1 MMEYL
6 NDPVFLSRLQF
17 ALTTAFHITF
27 PTLSIGL
34 GLYLVVVEWLW
45 LKTNDLVYYRQFR
58 FWSGPFA
65 INFAVGIVT
74 GIPLE
79 FQFGTNWGPF
89 SATIGN
95 FFGHVLGFEG
105 SMAFMLEA
113 AFFYVMLFGWKRV
126 GPKTHFFSTIMVAF
140 AASLSAF
147 WILAANSWMQTP
159 TGGRIENGIFVVE
172 DYMAAIFSPDLPFA
186 FLHMHLACLEVS
198 LFLVGAVSGYWIAR
212 GVNVPFYLKSFK
224 IAAAAA
230 ILFAPLQAVIGD
242 KNGQEIGYLQPAKVA
257 AIEAHWDTNPPGTG
271 ASWNMIAW
279 PDPENERNSFAIQIP
294 YMLSLLLTHTPTGT
308 VPGLKEFHKNDR
320 APIVIPFYSFRFMFL
335 IGFAMVGVALWTAWE
350 WRKGRLTEADAPGR
364 VWLFRAWMAMA
375 LGGYLAVILGWIT
388 REVGRQPW
396 MLYGL
401 IRTADGHSNLTAGQL
416 WISMAGFIVAYTILG
431 FVFVY
436 FMAKL
441 FKKGPNLEELPPPG
455 HAHGGGAAA

>member
-1 MMEYL
+1 MEYL
-6 NDPVFLSRLQF
+6 TDPVFLSRLQF

-34 GLYLVVVEWLW
+34 GLYLVIVEWLW
-45 LKTNDLVYYRQFR
+45 LRTGDLDYYRQFR

-65 INFAVGIVT
+65 INFAIGIVT

-147 WILAANSWMQTP
+147 WILTANSWMQTP
-159 TGGRIENGIFVVE
+159 TGGHIENGVFIV
-172 DYMAAIFSPDLPFA
+172 DNYLAAIFSPDLPFA

-198 LFLVGAVSGYWIAR
+198 LFVVGAVSGLWVAW
-212 GVNVPFYLKSFK
+212 GKNVDFFLKSFK
-224 IAAAAA
+224 IAAIAA
-230 ILFAPLQAVIGD
+230 LVCAPLQALVGD
-242 KNGQEIGYLQPAKVA
+242 RNGQEIGRLQPAKVA
-257 AIEAHWDTNPPGTG
+257 AIEAHWDTNKPGTG

-279 PDPENERNSFAIQIP
+279 PDTEGERNSFAIQIP
-294 YMLSLLLTHTPTGT
+294 YMLSLLVTHNPTGT
-308 VPGLKEFHKNDR
+308 VPGLKDFPKEDR
-320 APIVIPFYSFRFMFL
+320 APIVIPFYSFRFMFT
-335 IGFAMVGVALWTAWE
+335 IGFAMIGVALWTAWE
-350 WRKGRLTEADAPGR
+350 WRKGGLRPENAPGR
-364 VWLFRAWMAMA
+364 IWLFRAWGIMAV
-375 LGGYLAVILGWIT
+375 GGYLAVILGWIT

-401 IRTADGHSNLTAGQL
+401 IRTADGHSNLTVGQL
-416 WISMAGFIVAYTILG
+416 WTSLTGFVVAYTILG
-431 FVFVY
+431 CVFVT

-441 FKKGPNLEELPPPG
+441 FKKGPDMEELPPPG
-455 HAHGGGAAA
+455 HARGRRTAA